1 MFKIN
6 FKLNYLLQQQ
16 FSDDGLQS
24 QFLQTHLSQEQFLH
38 LQCELLHAI
47 GVI

>member
-1 MFKIN
+1 
-6 FKLNYLLQQQ
+6 LLQQQ

-24 QFLQTHLSQEQFLH
+24 QFLQTHLSQEQSLH
-38 LQCELLHAI
+38 LQCILLHAI

>member
-16 FSDDGLQS
+16 FFDDGLQS

-38 LQCELLHAI
+38 LECELLHAI